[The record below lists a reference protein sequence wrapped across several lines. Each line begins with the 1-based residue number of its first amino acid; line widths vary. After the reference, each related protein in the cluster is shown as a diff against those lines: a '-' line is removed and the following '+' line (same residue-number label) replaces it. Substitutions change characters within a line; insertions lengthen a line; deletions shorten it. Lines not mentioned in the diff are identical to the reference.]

1 MASGAT
7 PSWEQ
12 MRTNA
17 DLAPTEE
24 ELRDDMKVWI
34 GVLKKVLKSMQAIHV
49 QLDLE
54 DKRRSV

>member
-1 MASGAT
+1 
-7 PSWEQ
+7 

-17 DLAPTEE
+17 ELAPTEE

>member
-1 MASGAT
+1 M
-7 PSWEQ
+7 Q

-17 DLAPTEE
+17 DLAPSED
-24 ELRDDMKVWI
+24 ELRDDLKVWA
-34 GVLKKVLKSMQAIHV
+34 GALKKVLKSMHAMQV